1 MQLNLSLAAK
11 TRFRKKFKSVF
22 AQRNTVEAIP
32 DIVFNKMMDP
42 AQRLIVSTFK
52 TAENDIKSR
61 FPKVPEPGV
70 TQGNMQYSVVSD
82 AFREEFTKFKT
93 KGKYGFSFQ
102 FPAHPSILNKKT
114 RLGGKSNL
122 KNIPVWQLWE
132 KGKIYWSPEEGKTW
146 VFIPI
151 SETGKFGRGF
161 MIKVKNPSKFTLDVL
176 QRKKTSAFPKAR
188 KYMKSRK
195 PIVSK
200 EIRKYFQKAWKS
212 YGNE

>member
-11 TRFRKKFKSVF
+11 DHFRKKFKSVF
-22 AQRNTVEAIP
+22 ARRNTINFIP
-32 DIVFNKMMDP
+32 DIVFSKMMDP

-61 FPKVPEPGV
+61 FPEVPEPGV
-70 TQGNMQYSVVSD
+70 TPGSEQYRVVSD
-82 AFREEFTKFKT
+82 VFREEFAIAKPE
-93 KGKYGFSFQ
+93 GKYGFSFQ
-102 FPAHPSILNKKT
+102 FPSHPSEVKKKT
-114 RLGGKSNL
+114 KLGGKSAL

-151 SETGKFGRGF
+151 SEKGKFGRGI
-161 MIKVKNPSKFTLDVL
+161 MVKVKNPSKLTLDVL

-200 EIRKYFQKAWKS
+200 EIRKYFQKAWMS